1 MNAETITND
10 VARNLAR
17 QYGKVQQQA
26 KARVVSFGSEM
37 ICSLNYSKL
46 LRGNKYFFGLP
57 DAIINPRSKFPQTRF
72 GEFVL
77 LICGSAETV
86 LVLPRQFMIRMM
98 EGVPSRRLDVF
109 VDGESYILQTTKH
122 PKRDVTAYLNAY
134 PVKRDQSPQEAD
146 LDTGQEG
153 STRIHIKIQYGLIV
167 LGRAEGCGVWVPI
180 SDRNLSYQRKAFS
193 GMTIERMPSLG
204 MDENARRVVQ
214 NIDVLWMRRN
224 SIQRAFEI
232 EATTS
237 IYSGLLRLNDL
248 VLAQPNIRVDL
259 NIVAAKKRREKV
271 YTQLLRPSFQSLLPR
286 CGFIA
291 FEDVETQVSR
301 LDTFPVEAGARVS
314 GLLRAERFE
323 LPDNVV
329 YPEGL

>member
-1 MNAETITND
+1 MNAHAITDD
-10 VARNLAR
+10 VVRDLVR
-17 QYGKVQQQA
+17 RYGKVQQQA
-26 KARVVSFGSEM
+26 RARIVSFGSDM
-37 ICSLNYSKL
+37 VCSLNYSKR

-57 DAIINPRSKFPQTRF
+57 DAIINAKSHFPQTEF

-86 LVLPRQFMIRMM
+86 LVLPRHLVIQMM
-98 EGVPSRRLDVF
+98 EGVSSRRLDVF
-109 VDGESYILQTTKH
+109 VDGESYILQTTRH

-134 PVKRDQSPQEAD
+134 PARRYRSSEETD
-146 LDTGQEG
+146 LGPEQEG
-153 STRIHIKIQYGLIV
+153 PARIHIRIQYGLIV
-167 LGRAEGCGVWVPI
+167 LGRAEGCGVWVPVN
-180 SDRNLSYQRKAFS
+180 DRNLSYQRKAFS

-248 VLAQPNIRVDL
+248 VLAQPNIQVDL

-271 YTQLLRPSFQSLLPR
+271 YTQLLRPSFQTLLPK

-291 FEDVETQVSR
+291 FEDIETHMTR
-301 LDTFPVEAGARVS
+301 LDTFPLEAGARVS
-314 GLLRAERFE
+314 GLLRAERFQ
-323 LPDNVV
+323 LPENVV